1 MIRDLHGQRWRLA
14 AILTTTLC
22 SSALHAQNAPQAAA
36 PEASPGELQEVV
48 VTSQRRAERL
58 QDVPISISAFSQE
71 KLDSQGMRN
80 IDDVTLLTPGVNFE
94 RNGLS
99 AASNY
104 NDENSD
110 ISIRGIQSSAGT
122 STTGIYL
129 DDTPIQ
135 TRHIGFGSVTPFPVL
150 FDVQRVELLRGPQ
163 GTLFGAGS
171 EGGTVRFVTPDPS
184 LSTYSGYMRSELA
197 STHTGDTSY
206 EAGVASGGPIV
217 DGVLGFRASAYYRR
231 DGGYVDREDY
241 MTGQITQQN
250 SNWQNTANLRLA
262 LKWAVNDKL
271 TISPSFYYQRL
282 YLNDTGAFWQEL
294 SNVPAGVFRNGNAQT
309 NSSTDP
315 FYLTALKLDWDLDWA
330 HLTADASYFSR
341 RQHALPDYTQ
351 FDRAI
356 YLPNPRYAVGD
367 AGESPFKDNQ
377 DNTVA
382 EVRLQSSDPEARLT
396 WTAGLY
402 ASHLD
407 ENEQQNI
414 IDPTINA
421 EFTAAHDGQTLCT
434 DLAPC
439 PGGQIATQPLFRIVD
454 RQYAFYG
461 ETNFKFTQQWSVTTG
476 VRVERAEFT
485 GDSIQY
491 GPFVGPTSGPTNPL
505 TAHGAGSSTPV
516 TPRFVLNY
524 QPDRDDLFY
533 ASAAKGY
540 RVGGINQG
548 LTSFC
553 AQDLANLGLTKG
565 PGSYNSDSLWS
576 YELGAKNSLLDR
588 RLQINSSVFLINWKN
603 IQQNVVLLDCG
614 LQFVAN
620 LGQARSE
627 GGDID
632 IQMRPLDELFL
643 DFTAAYTEARYT
655 NTVCGGPIICTGA
668 NAAGKPLVSEG
679 DRLPGAPWTLTFSG
693 EYTLPLIR
701 DKQPYIHWDYHYATA
716 QTALLPTNDP
726 ANGVGDP
733 TIPGL
738 PTIRSLAMRAGMRW
752 SGVDLSLYGQNLT
765 NEHPLLFASRDVPT
779 ENLYFGHSTRPR
791 TIGLT
796 ATYRY

>member
-1 MIRDLHGQRWRLA
+1 MIRDLHGQRRRLA
-14 AILTTTLC
+14 AFLTATL
-22 SSALHAQNAPQAAA
+22 SSMALHAQTASDGAAPAAA
-36 PEASPGELQEVV
+36 ATELQEVV
-48 VTSQRRAERL
+48 VTSQRRTERL
-58 QDVPISISAFSQE
+58 QDVPISVSAFSQE

-122 STTGIYL
+122 STTGVYL

-150 FDVQRVELLRGPQ
+150 FDVQRVEVLRGPQ

-197 STHTGDTSY
+197 STHNGDTSY

-241 MTGQITQQN
+241 MNGQITQPN
-250 SNWQNTANLRLA
+250 SNWENTANLRLA

-271 TISPSFYYQRL
+271 TISPSFYFQRL
-282 YLNDTGAFWQEL
+282 YLNDTAAFWQEL
-294 SNVPAGVFRNGNAQT
+294 SNVSAGVFRNGNRQT
-309 NSSTDP
+309 NPSTDP

-356 YLPNPRYAVGD
+356 YGLNPRYQAGD
-367 AGESPFKDNQ
+367 AAESPFKDSQ

-382 EVRLQSSDPEARLT
+382 EVRLQSSDPAARLT

-407 ENEQQNI
+407 ENETQNI

-421 EFTAAHDGQTLCT
+421 ELGGTYCT
-434 DLAPC
+434 QLAPC

-461 ETNFKFTQQWSVTTG
+461 ETNFKITQQWSVTTG

-491 GPFVGPTSGPTNPL
+491 GPFVGPTNGPTNPL
-505 TAHGAGSSTPV
+505 PAHGSGSSTPV

-553 AQDLANLGLTKG
+553 SGDLSNLGLTKG
-565 PGSYNSDSLWS
+565 PNTYNSDSLWS
-576 YELGAKNSLLDR
+576 YELGAKNTLLDR
-588 RLQINSSVFLINWKN
+588 RLQINSSVFLINWKG

-632 IQMRPLDELFL
+632 IQMRPIDDLFL
-643 DFTAAYTEARYT
+643 DFSAAYTEARYT
-655 NTVCGGPIICTGA
+655 NTVCGGPIVCTGPG
-668 NAAGKPLVSEG
+668 AAGKPLVSEG

-693 EYTLPLIR
+693 EYSLPLIR

-716 QTALLPTNDP
+716 QTALLPTQDP
-726 ANGVGDP
+726 ANGISDT

-738 PTIRSLAMRAGMRW
+738 PTISSLAMRAGLRW
-752 SGVDLSLYGQNLT
+752 SGVDVSIYGQNLT
-765 NEHPLLFASRDVPT
+765 NEHPLLFASRDTPF
-779 ENLYFGHSTRPR
+779 EDLYFGHSIRPR
-791 TIGLT
+791 TIGVT

>member
-1 MIRDLHGQRWRLA
+1 MIRDLHGQGRRLA

-22 SSALHAQNAPQAAA
+22 SVALHAQNAPAVAA
-36 PEASPGELQEVV
+36 PEASPAELQEVV

-58 QDVPISISAFSQE
+58 QDVPISVSAFSQE

-135 TRHIGFGSVTPFPVL
+135 TRHIGFGSVTAFPVL
-150 FDVQRVELLRGPQ
+150 FDLERVEVLRGPQ

-171 EGGTVRFVTPDPS
+171 EGGTVRFVTPEPS
-184 LSTYSGYMRSELA
+184 LGAYSGYLRSELA

-206 EAGVASGGPIV
+206 EAGAAVGGPIV

-241 MTGQITQQN
+241 MTGQITQPN

-262 LKWAVNDKL
+262 LKWAVTDTL

-294 SNVPAGVFRNGNAQT
+294 SNVPAGVFRNGNRQT
-309 NSSTDP
+309 NPSTDP
-315 FYLTALKLDWDLDWA
+315 FSLTALKADWDLGWA
-330 HLTADASYFSR
+330 NLTADASYFSR

-356 YLPNPRYAVGD
+356 YGLNPRYAPGD
-367 AGESPFKDNQ
+367 AAESPFKDNQ
-377 DNTVA
+377 DNTVT
-382 EVRLQSSDPEARLT
+382 EVRLVSSDPHARLT

-407 ENEQQNI
+407 ENETQNI
-414 IDPTINA
+414 VDPTINA
-421 EFTAAHDGQTLCT
+421 EFTNLTGTPLCT

-454 RQYAFYG
+454 RQYAAYG
-461 ETNFKFTQQWSVTTG
+461 EANFKITQQWNVTTG

-491 GPFVGPTSGPTNPL
+491 GPFVGPTSGPNNPL
-505 TAHGAGSSTPV
+505 TAHGSGASTPV

-524 QPDRDDLFY
+524 QPDRDNLY
-533 ASAAKGY
+533 YVSAAKGY

-548 LTSFC
+548 LTSMC
-553 AQDLANLGLTKG
+553 DGALATLGLTKG
-565 PGSYNSDSLWS
+565 PSTYSPDSLWS
-576 YELGAKNSLLDR
+576 YELGAKNTLLDR
-588 RLQINSSVFLINWKN
+588 RLQINSSLFLINWKN
-603 IQQNVVLLDCG
+603 IQQNVVLLQCG

-632 IQMRPLDELFL
+632 IQMRPIDSLFL

-655 NTVCGGPIICTGA
+655 NTVCGGAIVCTGP
-668 NAAGKPLVSEG
+668 AAVGQPLVSEG
-679 DRLPGAPWTLTFSG
+679 NRLPGAPWTLTFSA
-693 EYTLPLIR
+693 EYSLPLIR
-701 DKQPYIHWDYHYATA
+701 DKQPYIHLDYHHATA
-716 QTALLPTNDP
+716 QTALLPTQDP
-726 ANGVGDP
+726 RNGIGDP

-738 PTIRSLAMRAGMRW
+738 PTIRSLAMRAGLRW

-765 NEHPLLFASRDVPT
+765 NEHPLVFASRDTPF
-779 ENLYFGHSTRPR
+779 EDLYFGHSTRPR
-791 TIGLT
+791 TIGVT